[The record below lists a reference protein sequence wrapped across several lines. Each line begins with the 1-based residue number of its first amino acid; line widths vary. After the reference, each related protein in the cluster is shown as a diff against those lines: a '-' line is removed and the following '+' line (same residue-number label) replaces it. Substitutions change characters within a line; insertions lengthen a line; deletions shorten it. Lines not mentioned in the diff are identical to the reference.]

1 MFLKP
6 LKLQMPIAQLNV
18 VCESRLT
25 DLKREENKRKCE
37 GTVYVALIIPALQP
51 YHLFCIIRQ
60 VTQTSR
66 IPQFE
71 LAKCQR
77 TGRKNTKVYFCR
89 NNAMTHFQQYI
100 LYCQAL
106 IRQAKYFC
114 VISAIKYESSNIQ
127 TERLAF
133 VKVGLQE

>member
-1 MFLKP
+1 MHWF
-6 LKLQMPIAQLNV
+6 
-18 VCESRLT
+18 
-25 DLKREENKRKCE
+25 KR
-37 GTVYVALIIPALQP
+37 TIYVALITPPLHP
-51 YHLFCIIRQ
+51 NRLFCIIRQ
-60 VTQTSR
+60 VAQTSR

-71 LAKCQR
+71 LAKCQWTR
-77 TGRKNTKVYFCR
+77 GKNTKVYFCR

-114 VISAIKYESSNIQ
+114 VISAIKYERSNIQ

-133 VKVGLQE
+133 VKLGLQE